1 MRVRQLGLR
10 CCTTMRVLHGRNIFF
25 FSNVYCTILTF
36 FFFFFFLLSIIGF
49 IFLHAGLK
57 FSIVDLKKKL
67 LELCKSC
74 AKNIIIIFLE
84 NVRFT
89 TSIQQLY
96 NNLSHEGGSY
106 ILESTLMCGVVVQ
119 LLYWCC
125 TRIKSLIFYGPEI
138 MTTRK
143 KKRDLI
149 HTQHHHNNHTT
160 TPHMRVGPSV
170 WGPPSCEGLLC
181 DCCVGVVNLTFSKR
195 KKVNVGI

>member
-1 MRVRQLGLR
+1 LY
-10 CCTTMRVLHGRNIFF
+10 N
-25 FSNVYCTILTF
+25 SNF

-106 ILESTLMCGVVVQ
+106 ILESTLMWGVVVQ

-143 KKRDLI
+143 KKKSKCWDLI
-149 HTQHHHNNHTT
+149 WVAAVGWSNHSNLFVWVIHLKWTIEIMTT
-160 TPHMRVGPSV
+160 RQ
-170 WGPPSCEGLLC
+170 
-181 DCCVGVVNLTFSKR
+181 KR
-195 KKVNVGI
+195 